1 MFRYVQLAGFSRG
14 HGHFSVGHFCVELAY
29 TVHKIPMY
37 TCATSLMNPKQPW
50 QFVSLFARPVVL
62 NFKHP
67 IHYTVIIA
75 PILLPTTTHRTQE
88 LISALDLHTV
98 PWSQVPR
105 RLKQRLS
112 LPLEDRGIDS
122 LALNLTVAVQ
132 AKDYS
137 NSVVPLNRFLVYVH
151 AGSFC
156 NLLLC
161 KFR

>member
-1 MFRYVQLAGFSRG
+1 
-14 HGHFSVGHFCVELAY
+14 
-29 TVHKIPMY
+29 
-37 TCATSLMNPKQPW
+37 MNPKQHW

-62 NFKHP
+62 NFEHP
-67 IHYTVIIA
+67 IHFT
-75 PILLPTTTHRTQE
+75 PNLLPTTTHCTQE

-105 RLKQRLS
+105 RLKQSLS

-151 AGSFC
+151 VGSFC

-161 KFR
+161 RFR